1 MNNFV
6 YLILTNVPN
15 RVCWFELSL
24 AKTKFF
30 SLTLTVRGLSN
41 EHCLLTFFILHVPN
55 WSPQYYENPPYFVD
69 GWGKSPPSFTVSKIN
84 PGNGV
89 LFGPKFGLGKSLK
102 VVCSFSQELKEQ
114 MDCLAEAR
122 DQMMEK
128 LQSLKSSTKERLS
141 ENEEELQALKDT
153 NDKLKEMVNTM
164 EAEKE
169 TWKRNIEELGAQKQ
183 VAWSAGNRPISTD
196 FHRFR

>member
-1 MNNFV
+1 M
-6 YLILTNVPN
+6 
-15 RVCWFELSL
+15 
-24 AKTKFF
+24 
-30 SLTLTVRGLSN
+30 
-41 EHCLLTFFILHVPN
+41 
-55 WSPQYYENPPYFVD
+55 
-69 GWGKSPPSFTVSKIN
+69 SKIN
-84 PGNGV
+84 PRKGV
-89 LFGPKFGLGKSLK
+89 VFGPKFGLGKSLK
-102 VVCSFSQELKEQ
+102 VCFVSFYQELKEQ
-114 MDCLAEAR
+114 MNCLAEAR

-183 VAWSAGNRPISTD
+183 VGWSTGTRSISTD

>member
-1 MNNFV
+1 MN
-6 YLILTNVPN
+6 
-15 RVCWFELSL
+15 
-24 AKTKFF
+24 
-30 SLTLTVRGLSN
+30 
-41 EHCLLTFFILHVPN
+41 
-55 WSPQYYENPPYFVD
+55 
-69 GWGKSPPSFTVSKIN
+69 
-84 PGNGV
+84 
-89 LFGPKFGLGKSLK
+89 
-102 VVCSFSQELKEQ
+102 
-114 MDCLAEAR
+114 CLAEAR

-128 LQSLKSSTKERLS
+128 LHSLKSSTKERLS

-183 VAWSAGNRPISTD
+183 VAWSAGNRHISTD